1 MALTVADTLKIGL
14 LREANVLT
22 GENGLSNIV
31 ENVSFLEFDGFE
43 IEGLGYAALRGN
55 ELTVSSLAYFR
66 NDPERFVAFAERL
79 STQMMSCLVIFYFN
93 SIMKELPQRA
103 IDLFREANIPII
115 VMPGDSR
122 YAYVDVVMPVAE
134 AIINDKHSNRMFVS
148 DALQQLIS
156 MDDERQTIHS
166 LLEIFR
172 SRVKSDMI
180 LTDTKLRPLDWSLT
194 AGADYILNELL
205 EAINTK
211 LKGALPFNPSTLHLD
226 SFPSPLEVRFQP
238 IRTNKLAGMLLAVNS
253 SEEQFDIDGM
263 TQAGEVLKLFL
274 RVWRLTR
281 SRLCELDALLQG
293 GVSRGWEKKIQ
304 NLIVIRGSGGMSL
317 DHVIEELS
325 LVRMLSHD
333 DIFVTNQ
340 SRQVTYFSGGIVIA
354 ELSGSTDIDQ
364 LLDKLK
370 KELHLTRSA
379 CVGKFRI
386 SNGNSNVQQVYSLI
400 VNALPLACK
409 IFPGNTLY
417 SDDRISFAYE
427 IYKIQSELGMHTS
440 SVFQI
445 LKPLMADDRWNGFRK
460 TLETYYLDCGG
471 SIAKA
476 AEKLDIH
483 VNTMKYRLKVIS
495 DLLGMNILSSLC
507 SSRMVLALALLRAQ
521 SGLTMPDAAGS
532 W

>member
-1 MALTVADTLKIGL
+1 MALTVADILKIGL
-14 LREANVLT
+14 LREATVVT
-22 GENGLSNIV
+22 GEKGLSNIV
-31 ENVSFLEFDGFE
+31 ENVSLLEFDGFE
-43 IEGLGYAALRGN
+43 VEGLGSTTLRGN
-55 ELTVSSLAYFR
+55 ELTVSSLSYFK
-66 NDPERFVAFAERL
+66 NDPELFIAFAER
-79 STQMMSCLVIFYFN
+79 MAPKMISCLVIFYLNF
-93 SIMKELPQRA
+93 IMKELPQRA
-103 IDLFREANIPII
+103 IDLFRDANIPII
-115 VMPGDSR
+115 IMPGDAH
-122 YAYVDVVMPVAE
+122 YAYLDVVMPVAE

-156 MDDERQTIHS
+156 MDDEHQTIHS

-194 AGADYILNELL
+194 AGTDYVLNELL
-205 EAINTK
+205 EAISIK
-211 LKGALPFNPSTLHLD
+211 LNGALPFNPSTLHLD

-293 GVSRGWEKKIQ
+293 GASGGWEKKIR
-304 NLIVIRGSGGMSL
+304 NLIVVRGSGGTSL
-317 DHVIEELS
+317 DHITEEIS

-333 DIFVTNQ
+333 NIFETNQ
-340 SRQVTYFSGGIVIA
+340 ERQVTYFSGSIVIA
-354 ELSGSTDIDQ
+354 ELSGNTDIDR
-364 LLDKLK
+364 LLDKLR
-370 KELHLTRSA
+370 KELHLTKSA
-379 CVGKFRI
+379 CVGKFKI

-445 LKPLMADDRWNGFRK
+445 LKPLMADDRWDGFRK
-460 TLETYYLDCGG
+460 TLETYYLECGG

-476 AEKLDIH
+476 AESLDIH

-507 SSRMVLALALLRAQ
+507 SSRMTLALAILRAQ
-521 SGLTMPDAAGS
+521 NGLSMPSTAGS